1 MFTINI
7 DYGANSAP
15 ALVVRSADGAEFV
28 GAVVGYPSGDEGVLL
43 DESDHHVAAENAM
56 TSLAPKRYDAISEH
70 PAVYNKLY
78 ALYRQLHYSFGGLN
92 KSIDLSRFM
101 KALIEIKYA
110 QQG

>member
-7 DYGANSAP
+7 DYGANSVR

-28 GAVVGYPSGDEGVLL
+28 GAVVGYPSGDEGVRL
-43 DESDHHVAAENAM
+43 DA
-56 TSLAPKRYDAISEH
+56 RQ
-70 PAVYNKLY
+70 AVYDKLY
-78 ALYRQLHYSFGGLN
+78 ALYRQLHGSFGRLN
-92 KSIDLSRFM
+92 NPIDLSRFM